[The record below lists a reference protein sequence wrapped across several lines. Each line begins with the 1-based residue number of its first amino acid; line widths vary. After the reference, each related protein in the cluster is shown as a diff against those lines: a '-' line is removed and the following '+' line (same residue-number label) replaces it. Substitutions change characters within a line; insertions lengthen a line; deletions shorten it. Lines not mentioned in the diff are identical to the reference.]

1 MKERIKYLLLASM
14 VIASPGLMLAGDVN
28 TAPIPTLFN
37 TGVCSNT
44 TSAIP
49 WNQIGAKAGADY
61 KGDGLAVTPTES
73 GAHLHCVFQRLDGE
87 ATPEGLWLTSTVTNT
102 VSDRFRVTAMDVGRK
117 AANATFNAPYPES
130 SVPLTGEGEVSVSGQ
145 SVRFSRPGLKEEY
158 SVSMDGLRQDFI
170 VERAPASPPG
180 GELVVKLAV
189 SGALVEAAAD
199 GARLVL
205 THSGRKIAY
214 SRLRVTDAKGK
225 ELPAKIEV
233 SSVGD
238 SLSVDAKDI
247 KELVVV
253 VNDANAVYPVR
264 IDPTF
269 SDNNWVGLGGLGSAI
284 IGQVDALACD
294 NSGNLYVESTH
305 STGPDTSAI
314 AEWNGYSWLYIATN
328 FSTIYALVCDSSGNL
343 YAGGKFGVVKFNGTN
358 WTNLG
363 LSEVNALAFDKSGN
377 LYAGGSL
384 MSLGG
389 NYTNTIVKWNGT
401 SWSALGSEIGPF
413 NNPNSHEYSAIYALA
428 CDNSGNLYAGG
439 AFLNAGGVSVPNIAK
454 WNGTAWSALGSGIQ
468 NEGSIGVYDSNFVV
482 TAISCDNSGNVYA
495 GGDFGT
501 VGGPYSV
508 DKWNGTSWSALGSE
522 TGSVFSA
529 FSDVF
534 SLACDNSGNLY
545 VGGVFINMGGVNATN
560 IAMWNGSTWS
570 ALGSGITGG
579 DTIGYNDQGAYQY
592 YNNGGAT
599 VIALALDGFGRL
611 YAGGNFYTAGTNV
624 AHYVAEALLKGV
636 QITTTSLPNGT
647 NGVAYSQTLA
657 AAGGQ
662 TPYSWTNISGALPLG
677 LHLSTNG
684 VISGTPTNNGTF
696 NFTVKVTD
704 ATNSTAT
711 QPLTVI
717 VFGTPVVT
725 IQPTNSSVTVIAGT
739 NVTLSVSVAGT
750 APFSYWWQLNGTN
763 LPNGIITTVAG
774 NGTFGYSGDG
784 GAATNAG
791 LYNPWA
797 VQVDNSGNLFIA
809 DDSNK
814 RIRKVGTN
822 GIITTVA
829 GNGTYGYSGDGGAAT
844 NAGLDLPYDVAVDAF
859 GNLFIAESEVN
870 QRIRKV
876 GTNGIITTV
885 AGNGTAS
892 YSGDGGAATNAGL
905 DNPYGV
911 AVDASDNL
919 FIADTENQRIR
930 KVGTNGI
937 ITTVA
942 GNGTYIYS
950 GDGGAATNAGLDVP
964 YDVAVDT
971 FGNLFIADTYSQR
984 IRKVGTNGIITTVA
998 GNGTASYSGDGGSA
1012 TNAGLDGPYG
1022 VAVDASDNLLIADT
1036 RNGRVRKVVNPSIA
1050 VFGPTLVLNDVSLG
1064 NAGAYDV
1071 VVSNLYGSV
1080 TSSVVNVTVTLPVFV
1095 STPQISSGKTNF
1107 MFQISGPSGTN
1118 VVLQVSTNLFNW
1130 SPVSTSSI
1138 PVSGTI
1144 TFTNS
1149 ISGSNQRFYRIQYQ

>member
-844 NAGLDLPYDVAVDAF
+844 NAGLD
-859 GNLFIAESEVN
+859 
-870 QRIRKV
+870 
-876 GTNGIITTV
+876 
-885 AGNGTAS
+885 
-892 YSGDGGAATNAGL
+892 
-905 DNPYGV
+905 NPYGV

-942 GNGTYIYS
+942 GNGTAGYF
-950 GDGGAATNAGLDVP
+950 GDGGAATNAELSYP
-964 YDVAVDT
+964 WAVQVDNS
-971 FGNLFIADTYSQR
+971 GNLFIADEGNQR